1 MRLIGHAQRPIAAS
15 PARVWER
22 LADVGGWKAWM
33 PGVRWAVLERG
44 LGAGGYVTI
53 RPLRGRQ
60 TAYHVLV
67 ADAPRTLALGLTFG
81 PVAGVCCT
89 WTLVPDGFDT
99 LVTETACSP
108 KPPPSS
114 TPSPPPSSR
123 TRKVAPLLSSRA
135 EARSAVVE
143 GPRGSSISSATCA
156 PRQAA

>member
-99 LVTETACSP
+99 LVTETIEMGG
-108 KPPPSS
+108 
-114 TPSPPPSSR
+114 
-123 TRKVAPLLSSRA
+123 PLGGWLAAGTADRMLA
-135 EARSAVVE
+135 EAPALLD
-143 GPRGSSISSATCA
+143 AL
-156 PRQAA
+156 AAALQPHP